1 MHNHQIKSEKT
12 HDWFEMQTWNLR
24 LCMEKKILQL
34 FDWLP
39 KSVSDHKIL
48 MCMCLVPTP
57 RVGT

>member
-1 MHNHQIKSEKT
+1 MHNHQIKSKKKQMVW
-12 HDWFEMQTWNLR
+12 DANLK
-24 LCMEKKILQL
+24 LKVMYGKKILQL